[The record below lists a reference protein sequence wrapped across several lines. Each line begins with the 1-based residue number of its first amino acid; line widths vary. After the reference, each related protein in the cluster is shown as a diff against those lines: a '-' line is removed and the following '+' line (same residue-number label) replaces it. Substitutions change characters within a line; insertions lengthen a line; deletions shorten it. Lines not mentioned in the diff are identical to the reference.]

1 MFIYTLK
8 SCLHR
13 AYAKVV
19 YPPSCYLINLFNSF
33 WFLYLL
39 ILFTKSSIV
48 FFVEGIVFF
57 FSSIVL
63 WIVYIA
69 KKGNKKKVRAS
80 FASFGCFVL
89 SLVFLLVPVYS
100 IANIY
105 GSLDNAMKTEGKPFY
120 EEYPEYEAYTP
131 IFKALETL
139 APYTQEGIVIS
150 DLPLWISDAYS
161 FGDTSKMSKELSQVD
176 NLMYQAQTATDSEAY
191 AKNEKFL
198 DEYLSRVLYLYSQKI
213 GLTGNGWIEF
223 LKNIELCNTENLEAL
238 KRFNDPAMD
247 AKATPEGDALILEMF
262 SNKELDRK
270 TLVDIANIRTETN
283 IAEIRKMY
291 QSEVVPNECIKP
303 IMEKVKSYIEDE
315 EQIKVINHRL
325 SDLEAKK

>member
-1 MFIYTLK
+1 MIQN
-8 SCLHR
+8 
-13 AYAKVV
+13 
-19 YPPSCYLINLFNSF
+19 I
-33 WFLYLL
+33 
-39 ILFTKSSIV
+39 IKSSIV

-63 WIVYIA
+63 WIVYLA

-150 DLPLWISDAYS
+150 DLPLWISDSYS
-161 FGDTSKMSKELSQVD
+161 FGDTSKMSSELSQVD
-176 NLMYQAQTATDSEAY
+176 NLMYHFKKSGIAIIYDDNFDF
-191 AKNEKFL
+191 AKTKKTTF
-198 DEYLSRVLYLYSQKI
+198 DFQ
-213 GLTGNGWIEF
+213 
-223 LKNIELCNTENLEAL
+223 ELEILMKLCLETELFE
-238 KRFNDPAMD
+238 P
-247 AKATPEGDALILEMF
+247 
-262 SNKELDRK
+262 
-270 TLVDIANIRTETN
+270 
-283 IAEIRKMY
+283 
-291 QSEVVPNECIKP
+291 C
-303 IMEKVKSYIEDE
+303 VKSLGVSC
-315 EQIKVINHRL
+315 QVIFNAVFPVVSFPHPREKL
-325 SDLEAKK
+325 FCEAG